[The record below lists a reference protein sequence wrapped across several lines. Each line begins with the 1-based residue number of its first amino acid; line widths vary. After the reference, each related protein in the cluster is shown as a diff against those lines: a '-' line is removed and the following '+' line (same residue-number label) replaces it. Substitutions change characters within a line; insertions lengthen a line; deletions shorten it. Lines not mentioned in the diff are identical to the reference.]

1 MKSQHGQEIKLDKEI
16 KEMES
21 IPFCFAFLYISALNN
36 NLLQALVDKINTGQR
51 GWLKTVKIS
60 SFSYLSFERT
70 SGAYLGR
77 LNYFHEAKDKGEP
90 IFILKSHSGGL

>member
-1 MKSQHGQEIKLDKEI
+1 M
-16 KEMES
+16 
-21 IPFCFAFLYISALNN
+21 
-36 NLLQALVDKINTGQR
+36 DKINTGQR

-60 SFSYLSFERT
+60 SFSYLSFEGT

-90 IFILKSHSGGL
+90 VFILKSHSGGLYDTIEDYTWAEKRIRRIAQFYLPGKG